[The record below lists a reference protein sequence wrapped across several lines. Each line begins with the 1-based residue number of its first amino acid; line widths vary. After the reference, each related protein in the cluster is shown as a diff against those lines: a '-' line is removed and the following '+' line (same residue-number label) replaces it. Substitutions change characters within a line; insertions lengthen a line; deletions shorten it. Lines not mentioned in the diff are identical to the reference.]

1 MAEGNLSINLWAED
15 DRPRER
21 LLKFGADKLSDA
33 ELLAI
38 LIGSGTPQMSAVTL
52 MKQVMSD
59 CHNSLSA
66 LGRLTYDQLCRYNGI
81 GQAKAVTIMAA
92 CELGRRRQKSATP
105 ERHRM
110 DSAAAIYEY
119 YAGLRDKGTEEFHL
133 LMLNNACEVIAEKC
147 MSQGGLTQSVVDV
160 RLVMREAL
168 IAQATAIA
176 VCHNHPSGRCQPSN
190 EDKRLTQM
198 LDQAAQTLCIRLLD
212 HVIVTDGDYYS
223 FHDEGLL

>member
-1 MAEGNLSINLWAED
+1 MADGNLSINLWAED

-38 LIGSGTPQMSAVTL
+38 LIGSGTPKMSAVTL

-66 LGRLTYDQLCRYNGI
+66 LGRLTYDQLCAYNGI

-92 CELGRRRQKSATP
+92 CELGRRRQKAGAP
-105 ERHRM
+105 KRWRIE
-110 DSAAAIYEY
+110 SAASIYDY
-119 YAGLRDKGTEEFHL
+119 YAGLRDKTTEEFHL
-133 LMLNNACEVIAEKC
+133 LMLNNACEVIGEKC

-176 VCHNHPSGRCQPSN
+176 VCHNHPSGRCVPSN
-190 EDKRLTQM
+190 EDQHLTQV
-198 LDQAAQTLCIRLLD
+198 LAQAAETLCIRMLD
-212 HVIVTDGDYYS
+212 HVIIADGNYYS

>member
-110 DSAAAIYEY
+110 DSAAAIYE
-119 YAGLRDKGTEEFHL
+119 
-133 LMLNNACEVIAEKC
+133 
-147 MSQGGLTQSVVDV
+147 
-160 RLVMREAL
+160 
-168 IAQATAIA
+168 
-176 VCHNHPSGRCQPSN
+176 
-190 EDKRLTQM
+190 
-198 LDQAAQTLCIRLLD
+198 
-212 HVIVTDGDYYS
+212 
-223 FHDEGLL
+223 

>member
-105 ERHRM
+105 ERQRM

-133 LMLNNACEVIAEKC
+133 LMLNNACEVIAE
-147 MSQGGLTQSVVDV
+147 
-160 RLVMREAL
+160 
-168 IAQATAIA
+168 
-176 VCHNHPSGRCQPSN
+176 
-190 EDKRLTQM
+190 
-198 LDQAAQTLCIRLLD
+198 
-212 HVIVTDGDYYS
+212 
-223 FHDEGLL
+223 

>member
-1 MAEGNLSINLWAED
+1 MEKLNINEWAPE
-15 DRPRER
+15 DRPREK
-21 LLKFGADKLSDA
+21 LLAKGPQALSEA

-38 LIGSGTPQMSAVTL
+38 LIGSGSTSESAVDL
-52 MKQVMSD
+52 MRRILGD
-59 CHNSLSA
+59 RGNSLKA
-66 LGRLTYDQLCRYNGI
+66 LGRMTLSELVAYKGV
-81 GQAKAVTIMAA
+81 GEGKAVTIMAA

-147 MSQGGLTQSVVDV
+147 MSQGGLTQSVVDI